1 MDRQRRSRESSTT
14 RKPCTVTS
22 NNRHPRPPANGTVAD
37 PVERAAFVTRGVTK
51 DYGDGPVLH
60 PLSITIDSGSK
71 VALIGHNGS
80 GKTTLLRIA
89 AGLLDAT
96 GGSIEIHGSKPG
108 SLEARRHVSYLAD
121 TPVFYD
127 DLSVWEHLEYVARM
141 HDVGD
146 WQRTGTRLLD
156 RLGITDRA
164 DDLPSR
170 FSRGLKQKAGIALAF
185 VRPFDVLLVDEPF
198 VGLDAAGKEALLAL
212 LDDIGDATA
221 IVATHELGFVARV
234 DRLIALR
241 DGRLIHDGSPDGAE
255 ARDLVATEGTN
266 NES

>member
-1 MDRQRRSRESSTT
+1 MTSS
-14 RKPCTVTS
+14 
-22 NNRHPRPPANGTVAD
+22 NRHPRPPSAGSD
-37 PVERAAFVTRGVTK
+37 SPEVERGAFTTRGVTK

-60 PLSITIDSGSK
+60 PLSLTIDASSK

-96 GGSIEIHGSKPG
+96 GGSIEIHGHQPG

-146 WQRTGTRLLD
+146 WQRIGTQLLE
-156 RLGITDRA
+156 RLGIAERA

-185 VRPFDVLLVDEPF
+185 IRPFDVLLVDEPF
-198 VGLDAAGKEALLAL
+198 VGLDATGKDALLAL

-241 DGRLIHDGSPDGAE
+241 DGRLIYDGRPDDAQ
-255 ARDLVATEGTN
+255 ARDLVATEGANT
-266 NES
+266 ET